1 MKGGLQLMK
10 DVLTPLAKN
19 VCIPLEL
26 TAVAWAADEAT

>member
-19 VCIPLEL
+19 VCIPLY
-26 TAVAWAADEAT
+26 AADEAT